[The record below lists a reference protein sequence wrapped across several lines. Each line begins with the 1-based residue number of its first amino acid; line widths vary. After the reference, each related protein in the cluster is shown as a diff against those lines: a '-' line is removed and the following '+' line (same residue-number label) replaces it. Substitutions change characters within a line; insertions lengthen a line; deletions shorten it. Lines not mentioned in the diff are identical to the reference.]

1 MTCWYCNGKM
11 VWQSDFN
18 FEDYGREGEGIVTIL
33 TCSECEARAEFS
45 SKPEEEKGDWI
56 IKDAIS

>member
-11 VWQSDFN
+11 IWQSDFN

-33 TCSECEARAEFS
+33 TCSECEVRAEFS
-45 SKPEEEKGDWI
+45 SKPEENSD
-56 IKDAIS
+56 DRRDS